1 MSGTI
6 LFYAKENCIFCTS
19 LEADLKSLGLPYI
32 KKYPNP
38 EDIPV
43 LKQVTGMSTFPMLFF
58 GSNLIGGYQ
67 EFNSLVMTNQL
78 NEKLKEIGINVSI
91 DF

>member
-1 MSGTI
+1 
-6 LFYAKENCIFCTS
+6 
-19 LEADLKSLGLPYI
+19 
-32 KKYPNP
+32 
-38 EDIPV
+38 
-43 LKQVTGMSTFPMLFF
+43 MLFF